1 MGLIGKNKTTEQI
14 RKGLLGTIARIYL
27 FKINNGNA
35 RTMYDIMF
43 KVNNRDT
50 KKTSLYLFSFFI
62 VKFVVLHIVLVFP
75 SLSLNK

>member
-35 RTMYDIMF
+35 RTMYDICSKLTIETPKRRHCIF
-43 KVNNRDT
+43 LV
-50 KKTSLYLFSFFI
+50 SLLLNLRFYILFWSFHRYL
-62 VKFVVLHIVLVFP
+62 
-75 SLSLNK
+75 